1 MSSSLLLSRSR
12 FRSSGR
18 GRGFASKSLF
28 DDGDFGFFEGFAETL
43 CVLFT
48 ILQRKSG
55 EILGSQFPLLLKKG
69 KNEGKNPA
77 LITLCFLIHGSSSSS
92 R

>member
-1 MSSSLLLSRSR
+1 MSSSLLLLLSRSR
-12 FRSSGR
+12 FRSRHGR

-28 DDGDFGFFEGFAETL
+28 DDGDFGFFDGFAETM

-55 EILGSQFPLLLKKG
+55 GILGSQFPLLLKKG
-69 KNEGKNPA
+69 KN
-77 LITLCFLIHGSSSSS
+77 
-92 R
+92 

>member
-18 GRGFASKSLF
+18 GRGFETSKSLF
-28 DDGDFGFFEGFAETL
+28 DDGDFGFFDGFAETM

-55 EILGSQFPLLLKKG
+55 GILGSQFPLLLKKG
-69 KNEGKNPA
+69 KN
-77 LITLCFLIHGSSSSS
+77 
-92 R
+92 

>member
-12 FRSSGR
+12 LRSSGR
-18 GRGFASKSLF
+18 GRGFASSKSLF
-28 DDGDFGFFEGFAETL
+28 DDGDFGFFDGFAETT

-48 ILQRKSG
+48 PPKKKWG
-55 EILGSQFPLLLKKG
+55 NFGFPIPLIKKG
-69 KNEGKNPA
+69 KKLRGKSR
-77 LITLCFLIHGSSSSS
+77 ITLCFLIHGSSSS